1 MQVDMP
7 VESMHGEDEEAVA
20 GGLHP
25 MEVEE
30 GGDEAKSR
38 DGLQLVGGGGV
49 VEGDD
54 DALGGPSVAD
64 AVEEGQGGLAV
75 VVGEEEIAGGGR
87 AAPGGT
93 DGAVAEEG
101 FGRQPDEDLPYHELI
116 REAVE
121 KERCLRYCGHGWE
134 LDILFQPSR

>member
-1 MQVDMP
+1 
-7 VESMHGEDEEAVA
+7 
-20 GGLHP
+20 

-38 DGLQLVGGGGV
+38 DGLQLVGGGV

-75 VVGEEEIAGGGR
+75 VVGGEEIAGGGR
-87 AAPGGT
+87 AAPGGA
-93 DGAVAEEG
+93 DGAAAEEG
-101 FGRQPDEDLPYHELI
+101 FGRQADEDLPYHDLI

-121 KERCLRYCGHGWE
+121 KERRLRLRYCCTCGHGRR
-134 LDILFQPSR
+134 PASR